1 MLINGLRWC
10 RRLMASDALA
20 DMRGPETLLGPAVGS
35 NDELQDNGRARGA
48 TVYHAV
54 STCRMGDVPMV
65 VVDARL
71 KVYGLDRLRVVDA
84 SVMPTMVSA
93 NINAAILMIAEK
105 AANMIVE
112 DWRVG
117 T

>member
-1 MLINGLRWC
+1 
-10 RRLMASDALA
+10 
-20 DMRGPETLLGPAVGS
+20 
-35 NDELQDNGRARGA
+35 
-48 TVYHAV
+48 
-54 STCRMGDVPMV
+54 MGDVPMA

-71 KVYGLDRLRVVDA
+71 KVYGLDRLRVIDA
-84 SVMPTMVSA
+84 SVMPTAVSA
-93 NINAAILMIAEK
+93 NINAATLMIAEK